1 MINEFDFTSSAIGVG
16 AIAITKDGFVVL
28 IRRALWTGEAAGK
41 IDRPGGHPEPDE
53 ALKVDFER
61 FRNYFLIYFG
71 KNARAKNCLYCLL
84 IDVASRMLVSMQRT
98 HCRTN
103 ACRQRWLEESY
114 LNLSKEN

>member
-53 ALKVDFER
+53 ALKVDFKR
-61 FRNYFLIYFG
+61 FCNYFFLIKMHEQTIVY
-71 KNARAKNCLYCLL
+71 
-84 IDVASRMLVSMQRT
+84 IVS
-98 HCRTN
+98 
-103 ACRQRWLEESY
+103 
-114 LNLSKEN
+114 